1 MKSINPYIQ
10 EAKYIPNRMN
20 EHLSRLIQI
29 FKTQRLKQQQQKSGK
44 QSEEKKKRKESKREK
59 RVNTCD
65 TNHHWLL
72 IGDNGTRGQKC
83 NILKVLKFNTMF

>member
-44 QSEEKKKRKESKREK
+44 QSEEKKKREK
-59 RVNTCD
+59 RVKGKKELTHVIQITTD
-65 TNHHWLL
+65 FSSG
-72 IGDNGTRGQKC
+72 IMEPGDKNVTS
-83 NILKVLKFNTMF
+83 

>member
-44 QSEEKKKRKESKREK
+44 QSEEKKKEKRE
-59 RVNTCD
+59 
-65 TNHHWLL
+65 
-72 IGDNGTRGQKC
+72 
-83 NILKVLKFNTMF
+83 